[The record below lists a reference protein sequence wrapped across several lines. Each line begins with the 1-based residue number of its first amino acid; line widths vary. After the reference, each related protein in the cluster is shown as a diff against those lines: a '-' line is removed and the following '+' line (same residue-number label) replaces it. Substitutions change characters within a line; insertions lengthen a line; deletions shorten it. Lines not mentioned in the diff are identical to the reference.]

1 MTPPVTAVVTEPG
14 GGALTGRVR
23 VALLCGGRGA
33 RGLRASGAAPWA
45 DSWTGPGAV
54 SRTGPGAAARAVSR
68 TGPGAIPRTISRTA
82 DEHLRVVLPEP
93 VPSLAPF
100 ADVLLAESE
109 PESEPEPEPESESEP
124 GIGAEADTGAG
135 AGAGGCAGGAGEG
148 HRQTAALAAR
158 HPGALVVAVYRGR
171 DLWMRLGPDGRELT
185 LRARRAAAGP
195 PWAVWASVA
204 HTWLVAGLPAAALG
218 RVPMRLVW
226 LQPASPSRP
235 SRVRTASAW
244 ADFERPTAE

>member
-1 MTPPVTAVVTEPG
+1 MTRPVTAVVTEPG

-54 SRTGPGAAARAVSR
+54 SRTGS
-68 TGPGAIPRTISRTA
+68 GAIPRTISRTA

-100 ADVLLAESE
+100 ADVLLAE
-109 PESEPEPEPESESEP
+109 PESEPEPEPEP